1 MKTAEM
7 VNLINHLTTDSDEQ
21 QELWLRYLENGDIS
35 ALSVYLEQI
44 RNQYSEDELLQITVW
59 KRLEHP
65 SDFNLQWIFSHFT
78 DLEQSVIQLLI
89 LGVALQQI
97 SSIKN
102 VGINKL
108 RHIITVIRDNP
119 AWKELDGSQNIPD

>member
-7 VNLINHLTTDSDEQ
+7 VNLINHLTTDNDER
-21 QELWLRYLENGDIS
+21 QELWLLYLENGDIS

-44 RNQYSEDELLQITVW
+44 RNQYSEDELLQVTVW

-65 SDFNLQWIFSHFT
+65 SDFNLQWIFNHFT
-78 DLEQSVIQLLI
+78 DLEQSVIQLLV

-102 VGINKL
+102 LGINKL
-108 RHIITVIRDNP
+108 RHIIAVIRENP
-119 AWKELDGSQNIPD
+119 AWKELDGSQNKSD

>member
-7 VNLINHLTTDSDEQ
+7 VNLINHLTTDNDER

-44 RNQYSEDELLQITVW
+44 RNQYSEDELLQVTVW
-59 KRLEHP
+59 KQLERP
-65 SDFNLQWIFSHFT
+65 SDFSLQWIFSHFT

-108 RHIITVIRDNP
+108 RHIITVIRENP
-119 AWKELDGSQNIPD
+119 AWKELDGSQNKPD